1 VLHLYK
7 LLLLLYPWAHRQEFA
22 EEMLSVFREVHRD
35 CASLGF
41 KARVRFSLRE
51 IAGLLAGVFREHAK
65 VRKASLTGGTMRMFR
80 FPRWTV
86 TLLVFALGIVIAGNR
101 IIAGIT
107 WDTLSSGVSIS
118 PRWALLLP
126 LLLAAA
132 LFVCVLGVIVFVL
145 RAALGRTCI
154 QRWSALKTWPA
165 QGCTPGI
172 KRP

>member
-1 VLHLYK
+1 MLHLYNF
-7 LLLLLYPWAHRQEFA
+7 LLLLYPSGYRQEFA

-35 CASLGF
+35 RASLGF

-51 IAGLLAGVFREHAK
+51 IAGLLAGAFREHAK
-65 VRKASLTGGTMRMFR
+65 VRKANLTGGMRMFR

-107 WDTLSSGVSIS
+107 WDTLSPWGVSIS

-126 LLLAAA
+126 LLLAAV

-154 QRWSALKTWPA
+154 QRWTAVKTWPA
-165 QGCTPGI
+165 QIARKG
-172 KRP
+172 

>member
-1 VLHLYK
+1 VLHLYNF
-7 LLLLLYPWAHRQEFA
+7 LLLLYPWAHRQEFA

-51 IAGLLAGVFREHAK
+51 IAGLLAGAFREHTK
-65 VRKASLTGGTMRMFR
+65 VHKENLRGGAMRMFR

-86 TLLVFALGIVIAGNR
+86 TLLVLALLVVL
-101 IIAGIT
+101 AGIDKVGMAT
-107 WDTLSSGVSIS
+107 QTLSPGTAIS
-118 PRWALLLP
+118 PRWAFLQLLQ
-126 LLLAAA
+126 AAA

-154 QRWSALKTWPA
+154 QRLTVAKTWPGQDA
-165 QGCTPGI
+165 R
-172 KRP
+172 KR

>member
-1 VLHLYK
+1 
-7 LLLLLYPWAHRQEFA
+7 
-22 EEMLSVFREVHRD
+22 
-35 CASLGF
+35 
-41 KARVRFSLRE
+41 
-51 IAGLLAGVFREHAK
+51 
-65 VRKASLTGGTMRMFR
+65 MRMFR

-86 TLLVFALGIVIAGNR
+86 TLLAFILGIVIAGNR

-107 WDTLSSGVSIS
+107 WDTSGVSIS
-118 PRWALLLP
+118 LRWAPLLP

-154 QRWSALKTWPA
+154 QRWTAVKTWPA

-172 KRP
+172 KRPLHQI

>member
-1 VLHLYK
+1 MLHLYNF
-7 LLLLLYPWAHRQEFA
+7 LLLLYPWAHRQEFA

-51 IAGLLAGVFREHAK
+51 IAGLLAGAFREHT
-65 VRKASLTGGTMRMFR
+65 KAHKENLRGGAMPMFR

-86 TLLVFALGIVIAGNR
+86 TLLVLALGIVLTLTR
-101 IIAGIT
+101 VIAGIT

-118 PRWALLLP
+118 PRWAPLLP
-126 LLLAAA
+126 LMLGAVV
-132 LFVCVLGVIVFVL
+132 FVCFLGVIVFVL

-154 QRWSALKTWPA
+154 QRWTAVKTWPA
-165 QGCTPGI
+165 QDAHN
-172 KRP
+172 R